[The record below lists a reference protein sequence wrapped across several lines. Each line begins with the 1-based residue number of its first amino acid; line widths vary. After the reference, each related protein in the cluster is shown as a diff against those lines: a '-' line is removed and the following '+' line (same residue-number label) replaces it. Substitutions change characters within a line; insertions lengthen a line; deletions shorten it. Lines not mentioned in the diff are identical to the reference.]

1 MLRTALLALAIKVAQ
16 SSLEV
21 QEDCP
26 REQLPAKDENTD
38 LGLVMLQ
45 VSREAVNAATRV
57 TEKQKHASDSVW
69 HVHGAQEQTEKLKTE
84 LSAAAGSEQ
93 AVDHQKHAPPDH
105 EHPMIE
111 QAKEN
116 ALQKTKQKDEP
127 HSQLQ
132 KEVDQVSDH
141 EQNAPITM
149 GSCFSSE
156 YGYMAYFLTLII
168 VSLLVGLHFQHK
180 ANAKLSAKVR
190 GLRARLRADKYII
203 KADERKLRAEKE
215 LLRDEQ
221 KRLIAAIHDRGNIFF
236 DPELRQI
243 VLKRAIPFEPVV
255 RLEGVSM
262 WQTLARYTDPQHA
275 MLVLSD
281 VAEVCQILPFA
292 CFLIEGHTLQGG
304 SLDEIDEFAHEVA
317 DARALLVK
325 ATLTAFGVP
334 PDRLEALGLPGA
346 LGNNKAEVLLKLVN

>member
-16 SSLEV
+16 SSLGV

-57 TEKQKHASDSVW
+57 TERQKQASDSVW
-69 HVHGAQEQTEKLKTE
+69 HVHGAQEHTEKLKTE
-84 LSAAAGSEQ
+84 LSTAAGSEQ
-93 AVDHQKHAPPDH
+93 AKENALPDH

-116 ALQKTKQKDEP
+116 ALQKTKQKDEQ

-156 YGYMAYFLTLII
+156 YGYGVYFLTLII
-168 VSLLVGLHFQHK
+168 VFLLVGLHFQHK
-180 ANAKLSAKVR
+180 ANAKLSSKVR

-203 KADERKLRAEKE
+203 RADERKLRAEKD

-275 MLVLSD
+275 LLVLSD

-325 ATLTAFGVP
+325 GTLTAFGVP